1 MGVMSRRGQMLN
13 VIFEFPNSVIILE
26 IVILKSY
33 KHIRLNAIEKVI
45 LLSERVD
52 FVTMTKLIF
61 RHFSSARL
69 CDNLAYWFG

>member
-1 MGVMSRRGQMLN
+1 MGVMSRRGQISN
-13 VIFEFPNSVIILE
+13 VILELPNSEIILE

-33 KHIRLNAIEKVI
+33 KHIRLNAVEKVI
-45 LLSERVD
+45 SLSERVD

-61 RHFSSARL
+61 RHFLNARV